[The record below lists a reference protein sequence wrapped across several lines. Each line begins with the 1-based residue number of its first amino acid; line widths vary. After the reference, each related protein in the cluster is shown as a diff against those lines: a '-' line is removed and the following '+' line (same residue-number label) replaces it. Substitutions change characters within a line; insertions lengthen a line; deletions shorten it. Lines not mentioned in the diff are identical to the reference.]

1 MKQKIF
7 DATNGGLDI
16 ILYYYPQA
24 REVVE
29 GRAKHFKMRA
39 AERTAST
46 TVKKFGQLWYV
57 TDFGDD
63 QTARNAIDL
72 TMREENIN
80 FSQALYLL
88 ADRFNVDCGFKPEV
102 NKPDITTRTPHEDE
116 TEGSIT
122 WDAKKEPEESDL
134 QALGTYVKAE
144 TLQRGLLEAAT
155 RKPDLII
162 LDLGLPDGDGIEF
175 IRDLRQWSAV
185 PVIVLSARSEESD
198 KIAAL
203 DAGADDY
210 LSKPFGIGELQARLR
225 VALRRHSATTAPD
238 PLVKFSDVTV
248 DLAARVIHRGEEEVH
263 LTPIEF
269 RLLAVLLNNA
279 GKVLTQRQLLNQ
291 VWGPNAVEHSHY
303 LRIYMGHLRQKLEQ
317 DPARPRHF
325 ITETGIGYRFML

>member
-1 MKQKIF
+1 V
-7 DATNGGLDI
+7 TNVLI
-16 ILYYYPQA
+16 
-24 REVVE
+24 VE
-29 GRAKHFKMRA
+29 DEHAIRRFL
-39 AERTAST
+39 RTA
-46 TVKKFGQLWYV
+46 L
-57 TDFGDD
+57 
-63 QTARNAIDL
+63 
-72 TMREENIN
+72 E
-80 FSQALYLL
+80 
-88 ADRFNVDCGFKPEV
+88 ADSLRVYE
-102 NKPDITTRTPHEDE
+102 
-116 TEGSIT
+116 
-122 WDAKKEPEESDL
+122 
-134 QALGTYVKAE
+134 AE

-162 LDLGLPDGDGIEF
+162 LDLGLPDGDGIDF
-175 IRDLRQWSAV
+175 IRDLRQWSAI

-225 VALRRHSATTAPD
+225 VALRRHASGASPE
-238 PLVKFSDVTV
+238 PVVHFSNVKV
-248 DLAARVIHRGEEEVH
+248 DIAARLVHRGDEEIH

-303 LRIYMGHLRQKLEQ
+303 LRIYMGHLRQKLEL

-325 ITETGIGYRFML
+325 LTETGIGYRFMP

>member
-1 MKQKIF
+1 M
-7 DATNGGLDI
+7 TNVLIVEDE
-16 ILYYYPQA
+16 QA
-24 REVVE
+24 IR
-29 GRAKHFKMRA
+29 RFL
-39 AERTAST
+39 RTA
-46 TVKKFGQLWYV
+46 LE
-57 TDFGDD
+57 GDG
-63 QTARNAIDL
+63 
-72 TMREENIN
+72 MRVFE
-80 FSQALYLL
+80 
-88 ADRFNVDCGFKPEV
+88 
-102 NKPDITTRTPHEDE
+102 
-116 TEGSIT
+116 
-122 WDAKKEPEESDL
+122 
-134 QALGTYVKAE
+134 AE

-269 RLLAVLLNNA
+269 RLLAVLL
-279 GKVLTQRQLLNQ
+279 KLFERVLINLLE
-291 VWGPNAVEHSHY
+291 NAVKYAGAQAEIGIDAHVEGENLQLDVWDNGPGLPPGQEQTIFDKFARGNKESAVPGVGLGLAICRAIVDVHGGTITAFNRPEGGACFRVT
-303 LRIYMGHLRQKLEQ
+303 LPQQTAPELEEFHE
-317 DPARPRHF
+317 D
-325 ITETGIGYRFML
+325 M